1 MFGESKNTTSGGEI
15 LRGPVPQSGNVFRSS
30 ERERFEFH
38 LRIFTTRSSNEERF
52 SFLDSGTFFVPETVP
67 DRADFP
73 PLRGIAFELL
83 AMPRWNAEFLQ
94 EGLRGSAIYCES

>member
-1 MFGESKNTTSGGEI
+1 MFGGSKNTTSGGEI
-15 LRGPVPQSGNVFRSS
+15 LPGSVPQSGNVFRSS
-30 ERERFEFH
+30 IGERFGFG
-38 LRIFTTRSSNEERF
+38 LRIFSIRSSKRERF